1 MRDCGAVT
9 FSQRFARSFGHARI
23 DTWRRLSAAARRVVS
38 RSPATSIYLFVVTV
52 TTLMLQS
59 VDSQFAD
66 QLLRQQSTN
75 LVQMSRDAPRV
86 LVLSA
91 FFLASRTFTVELLIA
106 VVVLAVAERM
116 LGTARWFVVAV
127 AGHVGASV
135 VTTIAIWLQVRWGYS
150 DASVVYPVDVGVS
163 YVVAAEAAAL
173 LVRCNRRGRVAA
185 GAVTLLWFG
194 LPVLTNRT
202 FTDAGHLVAF
212 AIGLGVARA
221 FRSTS
226 SPSAHRTV
234 VGRWIGRS
242 SNGLL
247 VAAIACGLASGG
259 LAAMLINPPSTADTE
274 HATALARATI
284 VTVDANGDAKISF
297 AVSGRAIEA
306 TLRGATGPSGRPLRA
321 NTRRTVSYEQHDP
334 QNVTLGRTRLPRVNA
349 DSFFILATSVS
360 GLATVALLLSWL
372 ARNRPRTPQRPPA

>member
-1 MRDCGAVT
+1 MAG
-9 FSQRFARSFGHARI
+9 
-23 DTWRRLSAAARRVVS
+23 RRAVS

-116 LGTARWFVVAV
+116 LGTARWFVVAA

-163 YVVAAEAAAL
+163 YVVAAEAAGVL
-173 LVRCNRRGRVAA
+173 MRCNRRGRVAA
-185 GAVTLLWFG
+185 GAATLLWLG

-212 AIGLGVARA
+212 TIGLGVARA
-221 FRSTS
+221 FRPTS
-226 SPSAHRTV
+226 PPSAHRTV
-234 VGRWIGRS
+234 VGRWLARS

-259 LAAMLINPPSTADTE
+259 LATMLINPPSTADAE

-284 VTVDANGDAKISF
+284 VSVDANGDAKITF
-297 AVSGRAIEA
+297 AVAGRAIEA
-306 TLRGATGPSGRPLRA
+306 TLSGAAGPRGRPLRA
-321 NTRRTVSYEQHDP
+321 NTQRTVSYEQQDP
-334 QNVTLGRTRLPRVNA
+334 QNVSLGRTRLPRVNA
-349 DSFFILATSVS
+349 DSFFVLATSVS
-360 GLATVALLLSWL
+360 GLATIALLLSWL
-372 ARNRPRTPQRPPA
+372 ARNRPRTPQRPTA